1 MGTLLLILFSV
12 MEITL
17 AVLSCTKY
25 KEKLSRSKNK
35 FIIRWAEAVLLLL
48 ILLIPAGQKWRFT
61 VCLIILGIRLVFSG
75 ISFAVKFVKN
85 DRRECSKAGAVINA
99 LWSIF
104 IIGIALIPAFIFTG
118 YNGLETTGQYGVKQ
132 TEAILIDSS
141 RIEKYETDGSSREI
155 PIHFY
160 YPDGESGEYPFVLF
174 SHGSFGY
181 YQSNTSLYMELASN
195 GYVVASIDHPYYA
208 FFTKDTSGNTVI
220 VDLDFMQECIDI
232 TNNNTL
238 QDDKETVSHIKEWL
252 DVRAAD
258 ENFVLDTIKA
268 DKESGALGNEWFTE
282 NSSEI
287 LNVLNMTDT
296 ENIGL
301 MGHSI
306 GGAVGIKLGRERDDI
321 SAVIDID
328 GTMFSEKISGDSD
341 AYVYTDDSYPIPFL
355 EFNNDIT
362 YKEAYNSDFR
372 TGDDLPYIDVHVLN
386 NAVNGREYHI
396 DNTAHMDFTDLPL
409 LSPVL
414 AKMLGKGSAD
424 SKEVIPE
431 INRICLNYF
440 NYCLKGEGEITV
452 GEWVPIN

>member
-1 MGTLLLILFSV
+1 MGILLLILFSV

-17 AVLSCTKY
+17 VVLSCTKY
-25 KEKLSRSKNK
+25 RERLSRSKNK
-35 FIIRWAEAVLLLL
+35 LIIRGAETVLLLC
-48 ILLIPAGQKWRFT
+48 ILLIPAGQKWRFV
-61 VCLIILGIRLVFSG
+61 VCLVILGIRLVFSG
-75 ISFAVKFVKN
+75 ISFAVKLAKN
-85 DRRECSKAGAVINA
+85 DRQECSKAGAVINA
-99 LWSIF
+99 VWSIF
-104 IIGIALIPAFIFTG
+104 VIGTALIPAFIFTG

-132 TEAILIDSS
+132 TEAILVDSS
-141 RIEKYETDGSSREI
+141 RMEKYETDGSSREI

-160 YPDGESGEYPFVLF
+160 YPDGGSGEYPFVLF

-208 FFTKDTSGNTVI
+208 FFTRDTSGNTVI
-220 VDLDFMQECIDI
+220 VDRDFLQACIDI
-232 TNNNTL
+232 TNNTL
-238 QDDKETVSHIKEWL
+238 SDKESVRYTKEWL

-268 DKESGALGNEWFTE
+268 AQESGILGNEWSTE
-282 NSSEI
+282 NSSGI
-287 LNVLNMTDT
+287 LNVLHITDMGK
-296 ENIGL
+296 IGL
-301 MGHSI
+301 TGHSI
-306 GGAVGIKLGRERDDI
+306 GGAVAIKLGRERDDI
-321 SAVIDID
+321 TAVIDID

-341 AYVYTDDSYPIPFL
+341 VYVYIDEPYPIPFL

-372 TGDDLPYIDVHVLN
+372 TGDGSPYIDVHVLN
-386 NAVNGREYHI
+386 NAADGREYHI

-424 SKEVIPE
+424 SREVIPE
-431 INRICLNYF
+431 INRICLEFF
-440 NYCLKGEGEITV
+440 NYYLKGEGEITV
-452 GEWVPIN
+452 GDWVLIN

>member
-12 MEITL
+12 MEIGL

-25 KEKLSRSKNK
+25 RERLSRSKNK
-35 FIIRWAEAVLLLL
+35 LIVRGTETVLLL
-48 ILLIPAGQKWRFT
+48 IVLLIPAGQKWRFT
-61 VCLIILGIRLVFSG
+61 VCLVILGIRLVFSG
-75 ISFAVKFVKN
+75 ISFAVKFAKD
-85 DRRECSKAGAVINA
+85 DRRECSKAGVVINA
-99 LWSIF
+99 VWSIF

-118 YNGLETTGQYGVKQ
+118 YNGLKTTGQYGVKQ
-132 TEAILIDSS
+132 TETILVDSS
-141 RIEKYETDGSSREI
+141 RMEKYETDGSSREI

-160 YPDGESGEYPFVLF
+160 YPDNGSGQYPFVLF

-208 FFTKDTSGNTVI
+208 FFTKDTNGKTII
-220 VDLDFMQECIDI
+220 VDRDFMQTCIDI
-232 TNNNTL
+232 TNGTL
-238 QDDKETVSHIKEWL
+238 SDDRESVRYTKEWL
-252 DVRAAD
+252 DVRATD

-268 DKESGALGNEWFTE
+268 TKESGSLGNEWFTK
-282 NSSEI
+282 NSGE
-287 LNVLNMTDT
+287 LLAVLNMTDMGK
-296 ENIGL
+296 IGL
-301 MGHSI
+301 TGHSI
-306 GGAVGIKLGRERDDI
+306 GGAAGIKLGRERDDI
-321 SAVIDID
+321 TAVIDID

-341 AYVYTDDSYPIPFL
+341 VYVYTDEPYPIPFL

-362 YKEAYNSDFR
+362 YKEVYNSDFR
-372 TGDDLPYIDVHVLN
+372 TGDGLPYINVHVLN
-386 NAVNGREYHI
+386 NAVDGREYHI

-409 LSPVL
+409 LSPFL

-424 SKEVIPE
+424 SKEVVPE

-440 NYCLKGEGEITV
+440 NYYLKGEGEVTV